1 MLIIPKGYKYWKEK
15 NGKQVISDDA
25 PMWAKEEFERYQKD
39 IEESENEDS
48 QGNINHIQGFIKKIL
63 MDSYFYLSK

>member
-48 QGNINHIQGFIKKIL
+48 QGNINHI
-63 MDSYFYLSK
+63 